1 LNYTCVYGRSSL
13 SEAERIVKVTNEK
26 TENSQAFLTIE
37 MEPDEVE
44 ESLEKSYYRLAKK
57 TNIPGFRKGKV
68 PRAILE
74 RYIGKES
81 LLEDALNS
89 LLPEAYEKA
98 LKEQN
103 IEAFAQSHIEITQT
117 DPVIFKVAVPL
128 PPTIKLGNYHHIQ
141 VAPEPVELTEDDVSA
156 TIEQLRHQHATWEP
170 AERPVDFNDLVVL
183 DIESNIE
190 DKPLVNQKRAQY
202 QVLHDLPLPAPGF
215 ADQLVGMKRDEEKEF
230 KLQFPT
236 DYSRSELAGKEPS
249 FKVKITEIKQEKLPE
264 LNDEFAKE
272 VSPDFENLDLLR
284 EKISTDLKLRAEE
297 KARIDFEERIIEAA
311 VDITELE
318 FPPILVE
325 TEIDR
330 LINQQLR
337 RWQMGGKGL
346 EEYLSNINK
355 TEEELRQELHPLAT
369 KRVTQSLVLGKIAEE
384 EKIEVSDA
392 EISAEIENMVKN
404 ATENKDELNKFL
416 STPPAHKSIEQVLIT
431 RKTIQLLVE
440 TAKGS
445 NMNIQKT
452 EEGGE
457 K

>member
-1 LNYTCVYGRSSL
+1 M
-13 SEAERIVKVTNEK
+13 KVTNEK
-26 TENSQAFLTIE
+26 TENCQAFLTVE

-44 ESLEKSYYRLAKK
+44 ESLERSYYRLAKK
-57 TNIPGFRKGKV
+57 TNIPGFRKGKA
-68 PRAILE
+68 PRTILE
-74 RYIGKES
+74 RYIGKER

-98 LKEQN
+98 IKEQK
-103 IEAFAQSHIEITQT
+103 IEAFAQPHIEIAQT

-128 PPTIKLGNYHHIQ
+128 TPMIKLGDYHHIQ

-156 TIEQLRHQHATWEP
+156 AIEQLRHQHATWEP
-170 AERPVDFNDLVVL
+170 VERPVDFDDLVAL

-190 DKPLVNQKRAQY
+190 DKPFINQKGAQY
-202 QVLHDLPLPAPGF
+202 QVLRELPLPAPGF
-215 ADQLVGMKRDEEKEF
+215 AEQLVGMKRDEEKEF
-230 KLQFPT
+230 KLQFPV
-236 DYSRSELAGKEPS
+236 DYPRGELAGKEPS
-249 FKVKITEIKQEKLPE
+249 FKVRVTEIKQERLPE

-272 VSPDFENLDLLR
+272 ISPDFKSLDSLR
-284 EKISTDLKLRAEE
+284 EKVSTNLRLRAEE
-297 KARIDFEERIIEAA
+297 KARIDFEERVIEAV

-325 TEIDR
+325 METDQ

-346 EEYLSNINK
+346 EEYLSSINK

-369 KRVTQSLVLGKIAEE
+369 KRVTRSLTLGKIAEE
-384 EKIEVSDA
+384 EKFEVSDA
-392 EISAEIENMVKN
+392 EISAEIENMTKS

-416 STPPAHKSIEQVLIT
+416 NTPQARKSIEQVLIT
-431 RKTIQLLVE
+431 RKTIQRLVE
-440 TAKGS
+440 IAKGS
-445 NMNIQKT
+445 DKNIKTQK
-452 EEGGE
+452 EEQ